1 MLIKLKAPGAQRA
14 EIKRIADIF
23 RGQIIDVTSN
33 AYTIQLTGNAEK
45 LDAFLVA
52 MNESTVLE
60 VVRSGILGLSR
71 GEKILAL

>member
-1 MLIKLKAPGAQRA
+1 
-14 EIKRIADIF
+14 
-23 RGQIIDVTSN
+23 
-33 AYTIQLTGNAEK
+33 LTGNAEK